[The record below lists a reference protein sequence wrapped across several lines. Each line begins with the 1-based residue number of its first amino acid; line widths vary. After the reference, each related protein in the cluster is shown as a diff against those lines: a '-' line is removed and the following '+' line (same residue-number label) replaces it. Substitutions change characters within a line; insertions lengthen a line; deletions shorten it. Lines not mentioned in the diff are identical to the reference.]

1 MGKCKN
7 IECSN
12 ETEGK
17 KLYCSLT
24 CRNYYVNKYLRD
36 YNKNGSAISEKYR
49 TLYLLNPKKCK
60 NCSNDISYEYRES
73 DYCSKKCSSA
83 CINLNRNG
91 TKYNMSVE
99 GLSNIIKTNR
109 EKTGYKVGEYES
121 NPNICVNCNLPLD
134 FSKRFRKCCS
144 KKCLTEY
151 GRKNMVEY
159 LIYKSDASFKFSL
172 NDYPDKFDFSLIEKH
187 GWYSP
192 SNSKKPNINGVSR
205 DHMISIKDGF
215 RFGIDPKLIAHPA
228 NCKLMV
234 HSENISK
241 NKNSS
246 ITIEELIERINNWGN
261 SLMG

>member
-1 MGKCKN
+1 MSVKGLENLRLSAVKN
-7 IECSN
+7 LHSSDFNNFIKIKMKYEN
-12 ETEGK
+12 EPI
-17 KLYCSLT
+17 LC
-24 CRNYYVNKYLRD
+24 
-36 YNKNGSAISEKYR
+36 
-49 TLYLLNPKKCK
+49 LNCDKP
-60 NCSNDISYEYRES
+60 ISYEDRNKRK
-73 DYCSKKCSSA
+73 YCNKECLK
-83 CINLNRNG
+83 IHR
-91 TKYNMSVE
+91 
-99 GLSNIIKTNR
+99 
-109 EKTGYKVGEYES
+109 
-121 NPNICVNCNLPLD
+121 
-134 FSKRFRKCCS
+134 RKD
-144 KKCLTEY
+144 KD
-151 GRKNMVEY
+151 EY